1 MAIPVEDFI
10 DRLTKDYRVIVIGGL
25 AVIAHG
31 RSRQTMDADIWL
43 EPLSSPAEWANAI
56 EKVCMQFEGAR
67 IHRLPGWV
75 EVSGA
80 DVAEAAEDTGMIR
93 ILGLDCPLDIFRR
106 PNEFDEDSFD
116 AVAERASTAGD
127 GTLLPSPL
135 DLIQSKL
142 DTGRNQDQE
151 DISHLESIIRAD
163 YKKRLPIASFEEA
176 SELLERYSEWQILQS
191 ALENPSEAVKDLAIQ
206 HLREFAE
213 AGDPFSLAILEG
225 REIP

>member
-1 MAIPVEDFI
+1 MAIPVQDFI

-56 EKVCMQFEGAR
+56 EEVCIHFEGVR
-67 IHRLPGWV
+67 IHRLPGWI
-75 EVSGA
+75 EVSGT

-116 AVAERASTAGD
+116 AVAERASKASD

-142 DTGRNQDQE
+142 DTGRSQDQE

-163 YKKRLPIASFEEA
+163 YKKRLPTASFKEA

-191 ALENPSEAVKDLAIQ
+191 ALENPSEAVRELALQ
-206 HLREFAE
+206 HLHEFAE
-213 AGDPFSLAILEG
+213 AGDPFSKAILEG
-225 REIP
+225 RETP